1 LKTSKSLYKIGINKE
16 QTNLQL
22 ICLANI
28 ITYEQKNI
36 TYIYILYID
45 SEDIVNTL
53 KQKYTLFFK
62 CNYYKFKNQPL
73 VLFKTKELKNKF
85 AANIQKLNIGSFY
98 MLDLETNDDFINTEI
113 NDDIFEEWS
122 NKTHIKDFLYFISS
136 TNNNEF
142 NKWGNKLSQEKRH
155 NITQNLYLLN
165 QLTKIKQEYNR
176 LIAENILLKES
187 LLVVKQEYNK
197 ELNWYKSEIEKIKT
211 WYQKEFE
218 NTPKIITKLFKKLS
232 LHL

>member
-1 LKTSKSLYKIGINKE
+1 LEISKSLYKIGINKE

-36 TYIYILYID
+36 TEKYILYID
-45 SEDIVNTL
+45 NKDVVNIL
-53 KQKYTLFFK
+53 KQKYTLFLK
-62 CNYYKFKNQPL
+62 CNYFKFKNQPL

-85 AANIQKLNIGSFY
+85 AVNIQKLNIGSFY

-113 NDDIFEEWS
+113 NYDIFEKWS
-122 NKTHIKDFLYFISS
+122 NKTKIDDFLYFISS
-136 TNNNEF
+136 NNNEF
-142 NKWGNKLSQEKRH
+142 NKWDSKLSQEKRH

-165 QLTKIKQEYNR
+165 QLTKIKEDYTR
-176 LIAENILLKES
+176 LIAENVLLKES

-211 WYQKEFE
+211 WYQKEFG